1 MSGRY
6 YMLTTLKR
14 LVREWRDAQ
23 KAIDATPV
31 EERQHNREPLD
42 RMIRAHNA
50 LVKFADEEMG

>member
-1 MSGRY
+1 
-6 YMLTTLKR
+6 MLTTLKK

-42 RMIRAHNA
+42 RLVRAHNA
-50 LVKFADEEMG
+50 LVQFADEEME